1 MPYVAVPKDL
11 SKIKTKM
18 MLNLT
23 KRQLICFGIGAAVA
37 VPTYFLLKGPLGT
50 TLAALLMMIVMVPA
64 FLLGVY
70 EKNGQPLEL
79 VVKSMAS
86 VMFLKPKLRPY
97 RTKNFYAL
105 LEKQAILDREV
116 ARIVQGEPVD
126 AGAAEEDHAVE
137 E

>member
-23 KRQLICFGIGAAVA
+23 KRQLICFGAGAAVA

-50 TLAALLMMIVMVPA
+50 TVAALLMMIVMVPA

-70 EKNGQPLEL
+70 EKNGQPLEV
-79 VVKSMAS
+79 VVKNMAS
-86 VMFLKPKLRPY
+86 VMFLKPKQRPY
-97 RTKNFYAL
+97 RTENFYAL
-105 LEKQAILDREV
+105 LEKQAILDKEV
-116 ARIVQGEPVD
+116 VRIVQGEPVD

>member
-23 KRQLICFGIGAAVA
+23 KRQLICFGVGAAVA

-50 TLAALLMMIVMVPA
+50 TLATLLMMIVMVPA

-70 EKNGQPLEL
+70 EKNGQPLEV
-79 VVKSMAS
+79 VVKNMAT
-86 VMFLKPKLRPY
+86 VMFLKPKQRPY

-126 AGAAEEDHAVE
+126 AGAAEENHAVE

>member
-23 KRQLICFGIGAAVA
+23 KRQLICFGAGAAVA

>member
-37 VPTYFLLKGPLGT
+37 IPTYFLLKGPLGT
-50 TLAALLMMIVMVPA
+50 TVAALLMMIVMVPA
-64 FLLGVY
+64 FLMGVY
-70 EKNGQPLEL
+70 EKNGQPLEV
-79 VVKSMAS
+79 VVKNMAS
-86 VMFLKPKLRPY
+86 VMFLRPKQRPY
-97 RTKNFYAL
+97 KTENFYAL
-105 LEKQAILDREV
+105 LEKQAILDKEV
-116 ARIVQGEPVD
+116 VRIVQGEPVD
-126 AGAAEEDHAVE
+126 AGTAKEDHAVE